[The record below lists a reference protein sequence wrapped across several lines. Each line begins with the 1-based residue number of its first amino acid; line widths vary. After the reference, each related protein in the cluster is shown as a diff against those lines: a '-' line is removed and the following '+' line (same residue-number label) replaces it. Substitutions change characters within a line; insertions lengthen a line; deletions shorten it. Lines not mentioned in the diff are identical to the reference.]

1 MMTKIYKD
9 HGFKGY
15 YDGFSATLLGVPL
28 FQFLFFGIYYNMK
41 PWVNEN
47 FKWLGGKQFSCDIIA
62 SLLSGSFCQ
71 VLTNPI
77 WVVRVRMQA
86 DILHRSAED
95 RKYGKLMDSFRT
107 IHKEEGFRG
116 FYKGTIAS

>member
-1 MMTKIYKD
+1 MRNIYKTY
-9 HGFKGY
+9 GFIGY
-15 YDGFSATLLGVPL
+15 YDGFSATLLGVPT

-47 FKWLGGKQFSCDIIA
+47 FKWLGGQKFSCDVIA
-62 SLLSGSFCQ
+62 SLMSGSFCQ

-86 DILHRSAED
+86 DSLHKPEK
-95 RKYGKLMDSFRT
+95 RKYSKLLQSFKI
-107 IHKEEGFRG
+107 IHREEGIRG